1 MMYLLKRVLISVLL
15 VFLVSVLVFGLMQV
29 LPGDPVRIA
38 LGDAADEATIQAY
51 RDEFG
56 LNDPV
61 PVQYVN
67 WITKIVTRW
76 DFGKSILN
84 REDVTSLISARL
96 PNTLAIG
103 VPSIVFGVLFGLGI
117 GIVCAIRRGTW
128 LDQSMTFIVNL
139 FLGTPRFLIAIFGVL
154 ILALQLNWI
163 PLQGYTAPWDDFGDF
178 CYKALWPV
186 LVNSIYIVAVIA
198 RQTRSNMLEVIN
210 QDYVKTAR
218 ANGLSE
224 PRVIFG
230 HTLKNALIPV
240 VTIIGLQM
248 RAIVSGA
255 VIIETIFNIPGI
267 GLLLMRGITQRDYFI
282 VQACVLVISIVTV
295 ACNLLVDLAYGLIDP
310 RVRKAGR

>member
-1 MMYLLKRVLISVLL
+1 MMYLLKRVLISILL
-15 VFLVSVLVFGLMQV
+15 VFLVSILVFGLMQV

-38 LGDAADEATIQAY
+38 LGDAADDATIQAY

-61 PVQYVN
+61 PVQYIN
-67 WITKIVTRW
+67 WITKIVTKG

-84 REDVTSLISARL
+84 REDVTALISARL
-96 PNTLAIG
+96 PNTIAIG
-103 VPSIVFGVLFGLGI
+103 LPSLFFGVLFGLGI

-128 LDQSMTFIVNL
+128 MDQGLTFIVNL

-154 ILALQLNWI
+154 ILALQFNLI

-295 ACNLLVDLAYGLIDP
+295 ACNLIVDLAYGLIDP